1 MANVTIHCDTEGA
14 DIRYTINQEGSPEN
28 GTLYEAPFTAS
39 EGDVI
44 RAIGMKEGMENSQVA
59 EVTISQMEDIVVH
72 HGRCTVNVSDWNSY
86 SAGDDLGTFDGNF
99 TDFMDARAQ
108 GKLFIAKVTFDL
120 MNSGTLLTVIT
131 PTYESG
137 YYIDNI
143 KNINLYIGTI
153 DGFTPLSH
161 PIIVASNQ
169 QNDGFCY
176 GDFSSSRYDE
186 DVLNNM
192 KTIKYIDLWYVD

>member
-1 MANVTIHCDTEGA
+1 
-14 DIRYTINQEGSPEN
+14 
-28 GTLYEAPFTAS
+28 
-39 EGDVI
+39 
-44 RAIGMKEGMENSQVA
+44 
-59 EVTISQMEDIVVH
+59 
-72 HGRCTVNVSDWNSY
+72 
-86 SAGDDLGTFDGNF
+86 
-99 TDFMDARAQ
+99 MDARAQ